1 MNLSLF
7 FFNSADGRLRAGWR
21 LLAQQLVLVF
31 ALLVLEDFLTVPL
44 KPSLS
49 QNGLWI
55 LEAVIGCI
63 AFGVS
68 VWLAGRWFDKRPFAD
83 FGFHLSRR
91 WWIQLGFGMALGAGL
106 MAFIFLAEWALGY
119 VRILQFGVTVEPG
132 ASLVWALTVLFI
144 HYIGIAFTEE
154 ILTRGYILRN
164 LIEGFTLPGQNWSR
178 VLAVLV
184 SSVIFALP
192 HAGNPNA
199 TPLGIAILVLFGILC
214 AVAVLLT
221 HELAIPLGFHLT
233 WNFFQ
238 GNVFGFPVS
247 GWELRGGTLLFIE
260 QSGPAWL
267 TGGAF
272 GPESGLIGMAA
283 ILLGIFII
291 FLTFNPTYNF
301 SLERKGENNE
311 PSFRK

>member
-1 MNLSLF
+1 MTPRFLF
-7 FFNSADGRLRAGWR
+7 FNPRDGRLRAGWR

-31 ALLVLEDFLTVPL
+31 ALLVLEDYLTASL

-55 LEAVIGCI
+55 LEAVVGCI

-68 VWLAGRWFDKRPFAD
+68 VWLAGKWFDKRPFAD
-83 FGFHLSRR
+83 FGFHLSRH
-91 WWIQLGFGMALGAGL
+91 WWGQMGFGMALGAVL
-106 MAFIFLAEWALGY
+106 MALIFLVEWLLGY
-119 VRILQFGVTVEPG
+119 VRVIEFGVTVEPG
-132 ASLVWALTVLFI
+132 KSLVWALTVMFI

-154 ILTRGYILRN
+154 LLTRGYILKN
-164 LIEGFTLPGQNWSR
+164 LLEGFALQSSPVLGKT
-178 VLAVLV
+178 LAVLV

-199 TPLGIAILVLFGILC
+199 TPLGIAILVLFGVLC

-221 HELAIPLGFHLT
+221 NELALPIGFHLT

-267 TGGAF
+267 TGGGF

-283 ILLGIFII
+283 VLFGMV
-291 FLTFNPTYNF
+291 FLYLKFKPVRIET
-301 SLERKGENNE
+301 E
-311 PSFRK
+311 PHP

>member
-1 MNLSLF
+1 MNLSLP
-7 FFNSADGRLRAGWR
+7 FFNPADGRLRAGWR

-31 ALLVLEDFLTVPL
+31 ALLVLEDFLTTPL

-55 LEAVIGCI
+55 LEAVVGCI

-91 WWIQLGFGMALGAGL
+91 WWSQLGFGMALGAGFI
-106 MAFIFLAEWALGY
+106 AVIFLTEWTLGY
-119 VRILQFGVTVEPG
+119 VHIVQFGVTVEPG
-132 ASLVWALTVLFI
+132 ASLAWALTALFI

-154 ILTRGYILRN
+154 ILTRGYVLRN
-164 LIEGFTLPGQNWSR
+164 LLEGFKLPKQNWSGA
-178 VLAVLV
+178 LAVLV

-199 TPLGIAILVLFGILC
+199 TPLGIAILVLFGIFC
-214 AVAVLLT
+214 AVAVVLT

-267 TGGAF
+267 TGDAF
-272 GPESGLIGMAA
+272 GPEAGVVGLAA
-283 ILLGIFII
+283 ILLGILIL
-291 FLTFNPTYNF
+291 FLTFNPTHNF
-301 SLERKGENNE
+301 SLEH
-311 PSFRK
+311 